1 MKAMVGSRHLE
12 TPPQGRRTAAPAVP
26 PALDPE
32 AGPTDDPT
40 GGVFAFRPWVRSTC
54 VKAMIWGMGVVGLVA
69 AVAWLLR
76 DPSEGV
82 VGKAFTV
89 LLGYAVLF
97 WASLL
102 KIWWTA
108 GRPAIEI
115 GAETLAYQP
124 LQYFSPRRVRFD
136 DVLACGPRPGT
147 ESLRLV
153 VAGHRRER
161 ELFLNLAVVKD
172 KHRLLELLGARLERA
187 GLARQGEAVWV
198 RPGAEGATA
207 SAPA

>member
-1 MKAMVGSRHLE
+1 MTTRDLPRVS
-12 TPPQGRRTAAPAVP
+12 PP
-26 PALDPE
+26 
-32 AGPTDDPT
+32 PT
-40 GGVFAFRPWVRSTC
+40 GTAETTGTAVEVFAFRPWVRSTC
-54 VKAMIWGMGVVGLVA
+54 VKAMVWGMGVLGLLA

-82 VGKAFTV
+82 FGKAFTV
-89 LLGYAVLF
+89 LLGYALLF
-97 WASLL
+97 WASLW

-115 GAETLAYQP
+115 DAETLAYRP

-136 DVLACGPRPGT
+136 GVLACGPRPGT

-153 VAGHRRER
+153 VDQSGRER

-172 KHRLLELLGARLERA
+172 KHRLLEVVGERLERA
-187 GLARQGEAVWV
+187 GLRRDDAGWA
-198 RPGAEGATA
+198 RPG
-207 SAPA
+207 